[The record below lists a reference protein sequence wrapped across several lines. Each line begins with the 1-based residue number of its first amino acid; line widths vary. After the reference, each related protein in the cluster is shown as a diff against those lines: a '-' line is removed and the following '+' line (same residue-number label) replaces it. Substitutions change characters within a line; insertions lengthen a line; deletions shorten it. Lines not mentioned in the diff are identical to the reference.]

1 MDKGDLFTVYLD
13 GVQMMVCVVGVY
25 REDLSGEDVVVL
37 AVIDKD
43 NLIHVPLA
51 ELNSVFS
58 TTKYVN

>member
-1 MDKGDLFTVYLD
+1 
-13 GVQMMVCVVGVY
+13 MMVCVVGVY